1 MVITPD
7 PELEAALTAAAE
19 EQGIEP
25 AELVLGVLRQ
35 QFLTDSLPAEPKVGV
50 RNLGLHSGAV
60 VVAPDF
66 DAPLPDDFWA
76 GQP

>member
-1 MVITPD
+1 M
-7 PELEAALTAAAE
+7 
-19 EQGIEP
+19 
-25 AELVLGVLRQ
+25 LGVLRQ

-60 VVAPDF
+60 VVASDF
-66 DAPLPDDFWA
+66 DAPLPDNFWA